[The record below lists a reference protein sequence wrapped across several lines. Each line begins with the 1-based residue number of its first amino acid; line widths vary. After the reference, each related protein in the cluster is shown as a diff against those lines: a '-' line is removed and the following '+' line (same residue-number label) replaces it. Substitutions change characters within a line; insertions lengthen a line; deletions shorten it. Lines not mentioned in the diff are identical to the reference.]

1 LFVKIHRIEI
11 TMNMNGNLLKHAA
24 DNTAETVAS
33 DLEGTLSA
41 GTTWEGMRDYL
52 IEQGQEQSY
61 KRFFLRQMP
70 RYGLFKLGLLSREV
84 MKEKWI
90 VGQLRLFAGYTVDEM
105 AEMGRWVV
113 EKTVWPG
120 RRQLVVDELLAH
132 RAQGRRVIIN
142 TGQFEP
148 VLAPLLLKMAGV
160 EGIGTPLAYE
170 DGLFNGQLGA
180 ALNTGPRKA
189 ERLEPFL
196 RDGRI
201 LAAYGDTAE
210 DLPMMILSRE
220 PVAVYPDDGLRRE
233 AESRGWRIL
242 EGNGS

>member
-1 LFVKIHRIEI
+1 
-11 TMNMNGNLLKHAA
+11 MNINGNLLNHPA
-24 DNTAETVAS
+24 DNAVETVAS

-41 GTTWEGMRDYL
+41 GTSWEGMRDYL
-52 IEQGQEQSY
+52 IDQGQEQPY

-70 RYGLFKLGLLSREV
+70 RYGLFKLGLINQEV

-90 VGQLRLFAGYTVDEM
+90 VSQLRLFAGYTVDEM

-113 EKTVWPG
+113 EKTLWPG
-120 RRQLVVDELLAH
+120 RRQIVVDELLAH
-132 RAQGRRVIIN
+132 HAQGRRVIIN

-148 VLAPLLLKMAGV
+148 ILAHLLIKMDGV
-160 EGIGTPLAYE
+160 EGIGTALSYE
-170 DGLFNGQLGA
+170 DGLFNGQISG
-180 ALNTGPRKA
+180 ALNAGQRKA
-189 ERLEPFL
+189 EQLEPFL

-201 LAAYGDTAE
+201 LAAYGDTAQ
-210 DLPMMILSRE
+210 DLPMMTLSHE

>member
-1 LFVKIHRIEI
+1 LFVKIYRIEI
-11 TMNMNGNLLKHAA
+11 TMKTNRNLLNHAA
-24 DNTAETVAS
+24 DNRAETVAS

-41 GTTWEGMRDYL
+41 GTSWEGMRDYL
-52 IEQGQEQSY
+52 IDQGQEQLY

-90 VGQLRLFAGYTVDEM
+90 VGLLRLFSGYTADEM
-105 AEMGRWVV
+105 AEMGHQVV
-113 EKTVWPG
+113 ENVLWPR
-120 RRQLVVDELLAH
+120 RRQVVVDELLAH

-148 VLAPLLLKMAGV
+148 ILAPLLLKMEGV

-180 ALNTGPRKA
+180 ELNTGPRKA
-189 ERLEPFL
+189 EQLEPFL

-220 PVAVYPDDGLRRE
+220 PAAVYPDDRLRQE